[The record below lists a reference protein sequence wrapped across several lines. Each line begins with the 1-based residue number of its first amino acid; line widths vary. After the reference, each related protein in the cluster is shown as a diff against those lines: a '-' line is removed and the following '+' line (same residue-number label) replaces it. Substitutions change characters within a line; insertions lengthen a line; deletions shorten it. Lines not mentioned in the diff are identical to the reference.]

1 MPNPPINPNWI
12 TTLRLPIAPV
22 TVAFLCYGTGWSL
35 IVAMVLA
42 LVLEITDI
50 LDGMIARRYQTVTK
64 FGKLYDPFSDAFCR
78 YTLFLGL
85 YQVGAA
91 ELWMLLL
98 IFYRDSAISFFRSV
112 AASQNSVVGARMS
125 GKLKAVSQAIGVQV
139 CFLFLMLNQFYP
151 QQLFVDIPWWTMSI
165 VTIITTLS
173 FVDYFIGYLPT
184 LRAAWSEKPV
194 SE

>member
-1 MPNPPINPNWI
+1 MPTPPINPNWI

-50 LDGMIARRYQTVTK
+50 LDGVIARKYENVTK

-78 YTLFLGL
+78 YTIFLGL

-91 ELWMLLL
+91 ELWMVLL

-112 AASQNSVVGARMS
+112 AASQNSVVGARKS
-125 GKLKAVSQAIGVQV
+125 GKLKAISQQSVSKYA
-139 CFLFLMLNQFYP
+139 FY
-151 QQLFVDIPWWTMSI
+151 F
-165 VTIITTLS
+165 
-173 FVDYFIGYLPT
+173 
-184 LRAAWSEKPV
+184 
-194 SE
+194 